1 LTAPAPRI
9 EWLETT
15 GSTNAEARDRA
26 LAGERGPL
34 WVAAQRQTAGRGRR
48 GRAWHSLD
56 GNLFASGLYVI
67 DRPPGEAAQLSFVA
81 ALAVAALCDTTLG
94 EAGRTRLK
102 WPNDVLVDGRKV
114 AGILLES
121 GIAPAGGLWLA
132 IGIGVNLE
140 ASPDDIVRPTI
151 SLKLA
156 GATLDREAALPVLA
170 EAFDAEFQLW
180 MRSGFGA
187 IRDRWLS
194 RAHGLG
200 DRCVVRLA
208 QETLDGIFGDL
219 GPDGA
224 LRLDLASG
232 RHRYISA
239 GEVFFP
245 ATGEES

>member
-1 LTAPAPRI
+1 MTAPAPRI

-56 GNLFASGLYVI
+56 GNLFASGLYII

-81 ALAVAALCDTTLG
+81 ALAVAALCDTALG

-140 ASPDDIVRPTI
+140 ASPDDIVRPAI
-151 SLKLA
+151 SLKQA
-156 GATLDREAALPVLA
+156 GATMDREAALPVLA
-170 EAFDAEFQLW
+170 AAFETEFQLW

-187 IRDRWLS
+187 IRDRWLA

-208 QETLDGIFGDL
+208 QETLDGVFGDL

-232 RHRYISA
+232 QHRYISA